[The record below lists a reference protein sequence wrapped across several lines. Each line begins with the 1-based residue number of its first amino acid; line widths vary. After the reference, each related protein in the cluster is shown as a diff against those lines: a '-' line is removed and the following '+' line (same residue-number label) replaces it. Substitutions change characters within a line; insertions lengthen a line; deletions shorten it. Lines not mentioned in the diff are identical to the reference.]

1 MKSAV
6 AFQRRLTV
14 KLDALEMEVDALEH
28 LQAET
33 AAELDATTQLIWGA
47 HPPRVRWWA
56 PSPTTG
62 RLGTGSAVRFVS
74 TRSSRPARAPV
85 ETREGVCVPRIQL
98 NRPGLDALLPA
109 TLPPSLSFGGTGDRA
124 FKGEL

>member
-1 MKSAV
+1 MNP
-6 AFQRRLTV
+6 QRRIV
-14 KLDALEMEVDALEH
+14 AELDVLQAEVDALKH

-33 AAELDATTQLIWGA
+33 AAELDATMQLIWGA

-62 RLGTGSAVRFVS
+62 RLGTGSTVRFVS

-85 ETREGVCVPRIQL
+85 ETREGACAPRIRL

-109 TLPPSLSFGGTGDRA
+109 TLPPSRSFGGTGDRA